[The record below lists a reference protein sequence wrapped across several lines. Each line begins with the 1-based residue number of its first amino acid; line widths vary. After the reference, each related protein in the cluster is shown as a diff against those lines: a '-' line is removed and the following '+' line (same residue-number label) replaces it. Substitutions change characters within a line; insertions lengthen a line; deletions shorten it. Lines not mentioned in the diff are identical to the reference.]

1 MSSLDQFASVFNAA
15 AKPAYQHADIKI
27 NKVLVITDL
36 EEAQA
41 KLYQQSIRN
50 FLSVIDRE
58 ADADWHTVPGKGF
71 TTVHDLIQ
79 LVEKERPDFIA
90 TYRHLHSEAWRWPY
104 SLGEHLDVLIQA
116 TDAPALVLPHPD
128 RKGIPE
134 HTLEDTTHV
143 MAVTDHLA
151 GDDRLVHYAVRFTQK
166 NETLILAHVEDE
178 IVFSR
183 YMDSISKIPEIDTD
197 VARDAIM
204 EQLLSE
210 PREYISSCT
219 EVLEKERIKIS
230 VESSVTVGH
239 RLDHFQGLAKEH
251 QVDLMIMNSK
261 DEDQLAMHGKAH
273 PLAVEL
279 RSTPL
284 LFL

>member
-1 MSSLDQFASVFNAA
+1 MSTLDQFASVFNAA
-15 AKPAYQHADIKI
+15 AKPVYKHSAIEI

-36 EEAQA
+36 EETQG
-41 KLYQQSIRN
+41 KLYQQSVRN
-50 FLSVIDRE
+50 FLSVVDRE
-58 ADADWHTVPGKGF
+58 AEANWQTIPGNDF
-71 TTVHDLIQ
+71 ETVHDLIQ

-104 SLGEHLDVLIQA
+104 SLGEHLDVLIQITA
-116 TDAPALVLPHPD
+116 SPVLVLPHPD
-128 RKGIPE
+128 RKGVPE
-134 HTLEDTTHV
+134 HALNDTTHV

-151 GDDRLVHYAVRFTQK
+151 GDDRLVHYAVRFTQE

-178 IVFSR
+178 VVFSR
-183 YMDSISKIPEIDTD
+183 YIDSISKIPEIDTD
-197 VARDAIM
+197 IARDAIM

-210 PREYISSCT
+210 PSEYISSCT
-219 EVLEKERIKIS
+219 EMLAKERIKIS

-239 RLDHFQGLAKEH
+239 RLDHFQNLLKEH
-251 QVDLMIMNSK
+251 EVDLLVLNSK

-279 RSTPL
+279 RSTPM

>member
-15 AKPAYQHADIKI
+15 AKPVYRHAEVEIS
-27 NKVLVITDL
+27 KVLVITDL

-50 FLSVIDRE
+50 FLSVADRG
-58 ADADWHTVPGKGF
+58 ADADWHTVPGKDF
-71 TTVHDLIQ
+71 TTVHNLIQ
-79 LVEKERPDFIA
+79 LVEKERPDVIA

-104 SLGEHLDVLIQA
+104 SLGEHLDVLIQV
-116 TDAPALVLPHPD
+116 TDSPVLLLPHPD
-128 RKGIPE
+128 RKGVPE
-134 HTLEDTTHV
+134 HALNDTTHV
-143 MAVTDHLA
+143 MAVTDHLT
-151 GDDRLVHYAVRFTQK
+151 GDDRLVHYAVRFTQENK
-166 NETLILAHVEDE
+166 TLILAHVEDE
-178 IVFSR
+178 MVFSR

-210 PREYISSCT
+210 PRGYISSCT

-230 VESSVTVGH
+230 IESSVTVGH
-239 RLDHFQGLAKEH
+239 QLDHFQGLLKEY
-251 QVDLMIMNSK
+251 QVDLMVMNSK

>member
-15 AKPAYQHADIKI
+15 AKPVYQHAEVEI
-27 NKVLVITDL
+27 NKVLVVTDL
-36 EEAQA
+36 EESQA
-41 KLYQQSIRN
+41 KLYQQAIRN
-50 FLSVIDRE
+50 FLSVVDRGT
-58 ADADWHTVPGKGF
+58 DAEWRTVPGKDF

-104 SLGEHLDVLIQA
+104 SLGEHWDVLIQV
-116 TDAPALVLPHPD
+116 TDSPVLVLPHPD
-128 RKGIPE
+128 RKGVPE
-134 HTLEDTTHV
+134 HMLKDTTHV
-143 MAVTDHLA
+143 MAVTDRLA
-151 GDDRLVHYAVRFTQK
+151 GDDRLVHYAVRFTQENK
-166 NETLILAHVEDE
+166 TLILAHVEDE
-178 IVFSR
+178 MVFNR
-183 YMDSISKIPEIDTD
+183 YLDAISKIPEIDTD
-197 VARDAIM
+197 IARDAIM
-204 EQLLSE
+204 EKLLGE

-219 EVLEKERIKIS
+219 KVLEKKRAKIS
-230 VESSVTVGH
+230 IESSVTVGH
-239 RLDHFQGLAKEH
+239 RLEHFQELLKEH
-251 QVDLMIMNSK
+251 QVDLMVMNSK

>member
-1 MSSLDQFASVFNAA
+1 MSTLDQFASVFNAA
-15 AKPAYQHADIKI
+15 AKPVYKHSAIEI
-27 NKVLVITDL
+27 NKVLAITDL
-36 EEAQA
+36 EETQG

-50 FLSVIDRE
+50 FLSVVDRE
-58 ADADWHTVPGKGF
+58 ADANWQTVPGNDF
-71 TTVHDLIQ
+71 ETVHDLIQ

-104 SLGEHLDVLIQA
+104 SLGEHLDVLIQITA
-116 TDAPALVLPHPD
+116 SPVLVLPHPD
-128 RKGIPE
+128 RKGVPE
-134 HTLEDTTHV
+134 HALNDTTHV

-151 GDDRLVHYAVRFTQK
+151 GDDRLVHYAVRFTQE

-178 IVFSR
+178 VVFSR
-183 YMDSISKIPEIDTD
+183 YIDSISKIPEIDTD
-197 VARDAIM
+197 IARDVIM

-210 PREYISSCT
+210 PSEYISSCT
-219 EVLEKERIKIS
+219 EMLAKERIKIS

-239 RLDHFQGLAKEH
+239 RLDHFQNLLKEH
-251 QVDLMIMNSK
+251 EVDLLVLNSK

-279 RSTPL
+279 RSTPM

>member
-50 FLSVIDRE
+50 FLSVVDRG
-58 ADADWHTVPGKGF
+58 AGANWHTVPGKDF
-71 TTVHDLIQ
+71 TTVHNLIQ

-116 TDAPALVLPHPD
+116 TDSPVLVLPHPD

-134 HTLEDTTHV
+134 HALEDTTHV
-143 MAVTDHLA
+143 MAVTGHLA
-151 GDDRLVHYAVRFTQK
+151 GDDQLVHYAVRFTQENK
-166 NETLILAHVEDE
+166 TLILAHVEDE
-178 IVFSR
+178 MVFSR

-197 VARDAIM
+197 VARGTIM
-204 EQLLSE
+204 EQLLRE
-210 PREYISSCT
+210 PSEYISSCM
-219 EVLEKERIKIS
+219 EVLRKERIKIS
-230 VESSVTVGH
+230 IESSVTIGH
-239 RLDHFQGLAKEH
+239 RLDHFQKLLKEH
-251 QVDLMIMNSK
+251 QVDLMVMNSK

>member
-15 AKPAYQHADIKI
+15 AKPVYQHAEVEI
-27 NKVLVITDL
+27 NKVLVVTDL
-36 EEAQA
+36 EESQA
-41 KLYQQSIRN
+41 KLYQQAIRN
-50 FLSVIDRE
+50 FLSVVDRGT
-58 ADADWHTVPGKGF
+58 DAEWRTVPGKDF

-104 SLGEHLDVLIQA
+104 SLGEHLDVLIQV
-116 TDAPALVLPHPD
+116 TDSPVLVLPHPD
-128 RKGIPE
+128 RKGVPE
-134 HTLEDTTHV
+134 HVLKDTTHV
-143 MAVTDHLA
+143 MAVTDRLV
-151 GDDRLVHYAVRFTQK
+151 GDDRLVHYAVRFTQENK
-166 NETLILAHVEDE
+166 TLILAHVEDE
-178 IVFSR
+178 MVFNR
-183 YMDSISKIPEIDTD
+183 YLDAISKIPEIDTD
-197 VARDAIM
+197 IARDAIM
-204 EQLLSE
+204 EKLLGE

-219 EVLEKERIKIS
+219 NVLEKKRAKIS
-230 VESSVTVGH
+230 IESSVTVGH
-239 RLDHFQGLAKEH
+239 RLEHFQELLKEH
-251 QVDLMIMNSK
+251 QVDLMVMNSK